1 MKNVDWKTV
10 IKVLS
15 ILGAILTSVAGIL
28 TESLLKENESKL
40 G

>member
-15 ILGAILTSVAGIL
+15 ILGAILTSVTGIL